1 MNAMDILTGL
11 NDVRDRYIVDTEAF
25 RQATPKKRQLPRK
38 RLWLIAAI
46 VALALLLVGWPS
58 PTPAGGFSS
67 CSPPAASPSIP

>member
-46 VALALLLVGWPS
+46 VALALLLVARQSRLPGCPLRL
-58 PTPAGGFSS
+58 PHR
-67 CSPPAASPSIP
+67 

>member
-25 RQATPKKRQLPRK
+25 RQAAPKKRQLPRK

-46 VALALLLVGWPS
+46 VALALLLVGCA
-58 PTPAGGFSS
+58 TLYVLHLQDMAFG
-67 CSPPAASPSIP
+67 

>member
-11 NDVRDRYIVDTEAF
+11 NDVRDRYIVDTAAF

-46 VALALLLVGWPS
+46 VALALLLVGCA
-58 PTPAGGFSS
+58 TL
-67 CSPPAASPSIP
+67 